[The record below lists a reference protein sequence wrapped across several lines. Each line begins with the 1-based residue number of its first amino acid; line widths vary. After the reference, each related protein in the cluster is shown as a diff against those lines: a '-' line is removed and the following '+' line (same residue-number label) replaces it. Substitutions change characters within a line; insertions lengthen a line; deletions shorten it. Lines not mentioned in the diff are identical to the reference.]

1 MKISFVSRGTL
12 LISLFSLIG
21 MIALKIF
28 PNSSQFLI
36 LDGNCHLTSWKW
48 YLSNFTYIFGHV
60 DTLHLVGNLSI
71 ILLLGPLIEL
81 KYGTKRMLIMTLSTA
96 GLTAIL
102 HTLLWDNGLLGA
114 LLNSRGNEIPFTFI
128 LIVLLYLGQE
138 IYSSFQKDNIS
149 HFAHLF
155 GGAMGAFWGFF
166 RK

>member
-114 LLNSRGNEIPFTFI
+114 SGIAFMYIVLSSLLNSRGKEIPFTFI
-128 LIVLLYLGQE
+128 LIVL
-138 IYSSFQKDNIS
+138 
-149 HFAHLF
+149 
-155 GGAMGAFWGFF
+155 FF
-166 RK
+166 IKLKILR